1 MKGSWWRRV
10 LQGSLIPFY
19 PKISV
24 SVDFA
29 CACSYLYMSVHI
41 LLGKASGWTLTE
53 TPGHWFIGGRGRKGK
68 SYHWVRYYKILHFPG
83 GAAGLPASESLESC
97 CTAVSSEQMILR
109 QHFHSN
115 YGLKTFVIFSS
126 SFLSPAAPK
135 PKLLFQLIIGS
146 RKKRSMAFPRAKMY
160 GLSSVICSPIKPV
173 WSRSLEMLFREL
185 LLKAGNNEV
194 LFYTIDLLNLSG

>member
-1 MKGSWWRRV
+1 MC
-10 LQGSLIPFY
+10 LLLFIY
-19 PKISV
+19 V
-24 SVDFA
+24 SVHSAGEGFRVNTHRNLRTLVHRRQRKERDELPLSSD
-29 CACSYLYMSVHI
+29 SY
-41 LLGKASGWTLTE
+41 E
-53 TPGHWFIGGRGRKGK
+53 
-68 SYHWVRYYKILHFPG
+68 ILHFPG

-97 CTAVSSEQMILR
+97 CIAVSSKQIFLR

-115 YGLKTFVIFSS
+115 YGLKTFVIVPS

-135 PKLLFQLIIGS
+135 PKLLFQLVIGS
-146 RKKRSMAFPRAKMY
+146 RKKRSMAFPRAKIY

>member
-1 MKGSWWRRV
+1 MC
-10 LQGSLIPFY
+10 LLLFTY
-19 PKISV
+19 V
-24 SVDFA
+24 SVDSA
-29 CACSYLYMSVHI
+29 EESVRVNTHRNPRTLVHKGAQEGKGRVSIKSDSY
-41 LLGKASGWTLTE
+41 E
-53 TPGHWFIGGRGRKGK
+53 
-68 SYHWVRYYKILHFPG
+68 ILHFPG
-83 GAAGLPASESLESC
+83 GAAGLPASESLKSC
-97 CTAVSSEQMILR
+97 CIAVSSKQILLR

-115 YGLKTFVIFSS
+115 YGLKTFVMFSS
-126 SFLSPAAPK
+126 SFLSPTAPK

-146 RKKRSMAFPRAKMY
+146 RKKRSMAFPRAKIY